1 VLLKKVF
8 LAVAGVFAFS
18 MPVLAD
24 HVQIDVPEVDIRAQ
38 KETFIDSFS
47 ADSGDTAN
55 LLSGYSSVDL
65 YQAGG
70 LSALPA
76 IRGLNDDRIKIT
88 VDGASITSACGNHMN
103 PPLTYIAP
111 ASVGEINVMAG
122 ITPVSMGG
130 DSIAGT
136 IEVNSDAPR
145 FAADAEHLLVNGS
158 ASSFYRSNNNGVS
171 ANIGGS
177 VASQNF
183 SAGFSG
189 GMDRAQSYEDGHG
202 DKVRATMF
210 DRRYQD
216 AVFALKGDIQQL
228 TLRLG
233 HQDILYQGFPNQLMD
248 MEGNQSDSVNAR
260 YEHRFDWGKLDA
272 RVFWQQVDHVMGF
285 FSSEKPGMMP
295 MITEGED
302 YGYSVKLDIPM
313 SQAHLLKIGTDYHRQ
328 TLEDFWPPV
337 PMSMM
342 MGPNTFV
349 NINNG
354 KRDRFGLY
362 SEVESKWSGAWS
374 SLLGVRV
381 DHVRTDAGDVQSY
394 DPTSMMMA
402 ADNAAAAAFNQRD
415 KSKDDTHFD
424 LTATAK
430 YEPGATQSIEFGV
443 ARKTRSPSL
452 YERYTWGRGDM
463 AMAMIGWFG
472 DANGYVGDIDL
483 KPEKAH
489 TLSATFDWH
498 DAGGQ
503 VWQLQLTP
511 YYTYVQDYIGA
522 NRIGT
527 SGMMM
532 GSRPLLQFANRD
544 AELYGA
550 EMVWGTALWDSGTF
564 GQGRL
569 TGNIRY
575 TRGQRVGNNEDLYH
589 IMPLNA
595 RFAVEQTK
603 GEWKNIV
610 ELELVHQKTQV
621 DDTREEPETAGYGLM
636 NLRSSYQWKHAK
648 LDFAVTNLFDKVYE
662 PPLGG
667 VNYANWNA
675 GGGMGT
681 IGALPGMGRSI
692 NVGLTLNY

>member
-1 VLLKKVF
+1 MSLRKIS
-8 LAVAGVFAFS
+8 LAVTGVFAFS
-18 MPVLAD
+18 ISVLAEQVKVD
-24 HVQIDVPEVDIRAQ
+24 LPEIDVRAK
-38 KETFIDSFS
+38 KETSVDSS
-47 ADSGDTAN
+47 RVDSGDTAG
-55 LLSGYSSVDL
+55 LFSGFSSVDL

-70 LSALPA
+70 LSALPS

-111 ASVGEINVMAG
+111 ANVGEISVMAG

-136 IEVNSDAPR
+136 IEVNSDEPL
-145 FAADAEHLLVNGS
+145 FAADAESLLVNGK

-177 VASQNF
+177 VANQNF

-189 GMDRAQSYEDGHG
+189 GIDRANSYEDGHG

-210 DRRYQD
+210 DRRHQN
-216 AVFALKGDIQQL
+216 VFFALKGDVQQL

-248 MEGNQSDSVNAR
+248 MEGNKSDSVNAR

-295 MITEGED
+295 MITDGED
-302 YGYSVKLDIPM
+302 YGYSVKLDVPL
-313 SQAHLLKIGTDYHRQ
+313 SQVHLLRVGNEYHRQ
-328 TLEDFWPPV
+328 SLEDYWPPV

-342 MGPNTFV
+342 MGPKTFV

-354 KRDRFGLY
+354 KRDRFGLFG
-362 SEVESKWSGAWS
+362 EVESKWSREWNT
-374 SLLGVRV
+374 LLGVRV
-381 DHVRTDAGDVQSY
+381 DHVKSDAGNVQSY

-402 ADNAAAAAFNQRD
+402 ADNAAAMAFNRRD

-424 LTATAK
+424 VTATAK
-430 YEPGATQSIEFGV
+430 YEASTISSIEFGV
-443 ARKTRSPSL
+443 ARKTRSPNL

-463 AMAMIGWFG
+463 AMAMIGWYG
-472 DANGYVGDIDL
+472 DANGYVGDINL
-483 KPEKAH
+483 KPEKAN
-489 TLSATFDWH
+489 TLRATFDLH
-498 DAGGQ
+498 DAGRRD
-503 VWQLQLTP
+503 WQLQLTP
-511 YYTYVQDYIGA
+511 YYTYVEDYIGA

-532 GSRPLLQFANRD
+532 GSRPLLQFANHD

-550 EMVWGTALWDSGTF
+550 ELKLNAALWDSGSF
-564 GQGRL
+564 GQGRF
-569 TGNIRY
+569 TGNARY
-575 TRGQRVGNNEDLYH
+575 THGQRAGNHDELYH
-589 IMPLNA
+589 MMPLNA

-603 GEWKNIV
+603 GEWKNIA
-610 ELELVHQKTQV
+610 ELELVHEKTQV
-621 DDTREEPETAGYGLM
+621 DATRDEPKTAGYGVM
-636 NLRSSYQWKHAK
+636 NLRSSYQWKHAR
-648 LDFAVTNLFDKVYE
+648 LDLSVTNLFDKYYE
-662 PPLGG
+662 MPLGG
-667 VNYANWNA
+667 VNYANWSA
-675 GGGMGT
+675 GGGTGP

-692 NVGLTLNY
+692 NVGLTLDY